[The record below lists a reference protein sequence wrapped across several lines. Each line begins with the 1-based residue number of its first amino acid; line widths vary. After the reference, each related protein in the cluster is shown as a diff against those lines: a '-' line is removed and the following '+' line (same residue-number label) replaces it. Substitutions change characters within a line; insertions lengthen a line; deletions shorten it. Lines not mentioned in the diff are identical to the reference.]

1 MLKSAFEEYTHGF
14 AIDYHLSVAS
24 AVFGG
29 LLDEAE
35 YLLEKGYH
43 RAAAV
48 LIGAALEE
56 SLKSRARAAAVEIT
70 KKDTLVPVICK
81 LKSPQVGILTDVQAK
96 RLEAVARLRND
107 AAHGGEFNYNSEDVT
122 QALQETQA
130 VVDRILN
137 AR

>member
-1 MLKSAFEEYTHGF
+1 LIASSV
-14 AIDYHLSVAS
+14 DYHLSVAS
-24 AVFGG
+24 VVFGG
-29 LLDEAE
+29 LLEEAE

-48 LIGAALEE
+48 LIGVALEE
-56 SLKSRARAAAVEIT
+56 SLKSRARAAGVEIT
-70 KKDTLVPVICK
+70 KKDTLAPVICK
-81 LKSPQVGILTDVQAK
+81 LKSLQVGILTEVQAK

-122 QALQETQA
+122 QVLQETQA